1 MDCSE
6 MEYFDNG
13 KCILCLKCGPGEE
26 LSQECG
32 FGSGGEAHCLKCKPR
47 HYKDDWGH
55 HDCKPCLSC
64 KLLNRYQKA
73 NCTAGSNAVCGD
85 CLPGYYRKIRI
96 DGLHDMECMPCS
108 HSSSSDPQCSSSSGI
123 GVVKVWSSKTPPQDA
138 AIASVICAAFV
149 TMVIAL
155 SLLCYVY
162 RRRTFIRNLG
172 QGIVLS
178 NSILFKNIA
187 FFPKGCFG
195 SQNIDQTEVGY
206 SANTV
211 ENTRTPSP
219 KTQDKDKAEGFS
231 GTGHC
236 TYLRITTITVERAH
250 TFPGTVVK
258 HPVLKPQHVSSSSET
273 QPLMR
278 DSTCSNCSSGCQS
291 QRSSSFRHSAEY
303 PSESACIQPVVTAVP
318 ANQYCASD
326 QHERHQ
332 HAPVECTEL
341 DFNSPAGLENSGLD
355 AEIIGPA
362 ETSIRCM
369 DNVSVEQNNVLFA
382 SCTQNIDSCAKAN
395 QQSCINNCSN
405 LIRTSFF
412 CTMISNPVVN
422 LPKALVQSLS
432 LKLDPSFPG
441 VKNYRQVGLE
451 LGVPEEVINNIAG
464 FENVFNYLSS
474 CTLNTVPDLVKT
486 LHYVQRFD
494 ALFMLCEYATQSQS
508 GVC

>member
-172 QGIVLS
+172 QE
-178 NSILFKNIA
+178 
-187 FFPKGCFG
+187 GCFG
-195 SQNIDQTEVGY
+195 SQNIDQTE
-206 SANTV
+206 
-211 ENTRTPSP
+211 
-219 KTQDKDKAEGFS
+219 
-231 GTGHC
+231 
-236 TYLRITTITVERAH
+236 AH

-278 DSTCSNCSSGCQS
+278 DSTCSNCSSG
-291 QRSSSFRHSAEY
+291 
-303 PSESACIQPVVTAVP
+303 PVVTAVP

-341 DFNSPAGLENSGLD
+341 D
-355 AEIIGPA
+355 
-362 ETSIRCM
+362 
-369 DNVSVEQNNVLFA
+369 
-382 SCTQNIDSCAKAN
+382 
-395 QQSCINNCSN
+395 
-405 LIRTSFF
+405 
-412 CTMISNPVVN
+412 
-422 LPKALVQSLS
+422 
-432 LKLDPSFPG
+432 
-441 VKNYRQVGLE
+441 
-451 LGVPEEVINNIAG
+451 
-464 FENVFNYLSS
+464 
-474 CTLNTVPDLVKT
+474 
-486 LHYVQRFD
+486 
-494 ALFMLCEYATQSQS
+494 
-508 GVC
+508 

>member
-1 MDCSE
+1 MTSSTSCIMDCSE

-172 QGIVLS
+172 QG
-178 NSILFKNIA
+178 
-187 FFPKGCFG
+187 CFG

-219 KTQDKDKAEGFS
+219 KTQDKDKAEGRS
-231 GTGHC
+231 DSLATDDSPAS
-236 TYLRITTITVERAH
+236 LRSFVQAH

-405 LIRTSFF
+405 LDSVQNIVKRS
-412 CTMISNPVVN
+412 CDLMHGVRLWS